1 MCVIFLTLFTGGKKC
16 LEKAQAYDNMK
27 LRVYAGSI
35 VDNKGM
41 HVIFQNKGK
50 KKLERAKKGKI
61 LENLGKNI
69 QNLKIY

>member
-27 LRVYAGSI
+27 LTVYAGSI

-41 HVIFQNKGK
+41 HVIFQ
-50 KKLERAKKGKI
+50 KKGKI
-61 LENLGKNI
+61 LENLGKNV